1 MDNLDGMKKQEIK
14 NWRVLDSEY
23 IAHDPWFTVRK
34 ERVELGNGSV
44 IPSYYVFEY
53 PAWICVIAIDK
64 GGRMIMER
72 QYRHGFGRVDYELC
86 AGVVDATDAS
96 PLEAAKRE
104 LWEETGYGEGQWQ
117 ELMQVCVNP
126 GTHNN
131 ITYCFLATGVEQVS
145 APHLEET
152 EDIAVELLPLGEVKE
167 ILEKNGVMQA
177 IHAAALWKYFALH
190 PLEGRK

>member
-1 MDNLDGMKKQEIK
+1 
-14 NWRVLDSEY
+14 
-23 IAHDPWFTVRK
+23 
-34 ERVELGNGSV
+34 
-44 IPSYYVFEY
+44 
-53 PAWICVIAIDK
+53 
-64 GGRMIMER
+64 
-72 QYRHGFGRVDYELC
+72 
-86 AGVVDATDAS
+86 
-96 PLEAAKRE
+96 
-104 LWEETGYGEGQWQ
+104 
-117 ELMQVCVNP
+117 MQVCVNP